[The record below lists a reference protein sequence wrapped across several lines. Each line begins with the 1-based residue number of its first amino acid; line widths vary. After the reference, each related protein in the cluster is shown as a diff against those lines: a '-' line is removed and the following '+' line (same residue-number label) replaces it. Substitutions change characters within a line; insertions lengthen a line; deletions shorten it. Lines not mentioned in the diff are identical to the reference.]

1 MIFQFN
7 IEKEQNTKMQMPSLG
22 LIQPWKTLTI
32 LYHRTYLM
40 DSNIYHDLI
49 NYLTTLTYPT
59 DYDEKRKTH
68 LRKNSTQYFVKNHTL
83 YRRNKKGNLRV
94 IVQDQVE
101 PILFHVHRD
110 ITGAHLGIE
119 IGRA

>member
-1 MIFQFN
+1 MIFQFS
-7 IEKEQNTKMQMPSLG
+7 IEKEQNTRTRMPSLG
-22 LIQPWKTLTI
+22 LTQLWKTLTI

-68 LRKNSTQYFVKNHTL
+68 LWKNSTQYFIKNHTL
-83 YRRNKKGNLRV
+83 YR
-94 IVQDQVE
+94 
-101 PILFHVHRD
+101 
-110 ITGAHLGIE
+110 
-119 IGRA
+119 

>member
-1 MIFQFN
+1 MIFQFS
-7 IEKEQNTKMQMPSLG
+7 IEKEQNTKTRMPSLG
-22 LIQPWKTLTI
+22 LTQLWKTLTI

-68 LRKNSTQYFVKNHTL
+68 LRKTQPNTL
-83 YRRNKKGNLRV
+83 LKTTYYIDEIKKV
-94 IVQDQVE
+94 TYE
-101 PILFHVHRD
+101 
-110 ITGAHLGIE
+110 
-119 IGRA
+119 